1 MISDNER
8 SDEDS
13 RLDEAPNGE
22 SKMDTTSSANSKLNG
37 NPDDADESSV
47 ASTLK
52 DMKSESKDKE
62 PREFGKSKTKKKKKG
77 AAASRLR

>member
-22 SKMDTTSSANSKLNG
+22 SKMDTTSSANFGSPNLGVTNHLVEG
-37 NPDDADESSV
+37 VEIFVESSP
-47 ASTLK
+47 A
-52 DMKSESKDKE
+52 
-62 PREFGKSKTKKKKKG
+62 GKSSERRISKIQKCKKK
-77 AAASRLR
+77 